1 MSPSADTPDPNETE
15 PRTAGDTPLP
25 GGNFR
30 LFIQKLGYQALISMG
45 MIENPITNSRST
57 NLDQA
62 QTVIDDLMML
72 RDKTVGNLDPDE
84 EAHIEKIVSDLQHHF
99 VTLRQKAGSAD

>member
-1 MSPSADTPDPNETE
+1 MSPEEKTEGE
-15 PRTAGDTPLP
+15 PRPASDAPLP

-45 MIENPITNSRST
+45 MIDNPITQSRSS

-62 QTVIDDLMML
+62 QSVIDDLMML
-72 RDKTVGNLDPDE
+72 RDKTQGNLQPDE
-84 EAHIEKIVSDLQHHF
+84 QEHIDKVVNDLQRHF
-99 VTLRQKAGSAD
+99 VTLRQKAGPN

>member
-1 MSPSADTPDPNETE
+1 MTDEQK
-15 PRTAGDTPLP
+15 TAADTPLP

-45 MIENPITNSRST
+45 MIENPITGSRST

-72 RDKTVGNLDPDE
+72 RDKTVGNLEPDE
-84 EAHIEKIVSDLQHHF
+84 QEHIEKVVNDLQRHF
-99 VTLRQKAGSAD
+99 VTLRQKTGQQS